1 MRNHK
6 QKILVSVN
14 LGNFGSTGG
23 IMRGISKLAGSNGY
37 CAYQAF
43 PRGKDEKDI
52 IERDIIISNDIS
64 KHINQR
70 LGWITGFNGCFAYFA
85 TQKLI
90 KKLRAIAPDIIH
102 LHNLHNCY
110 IHLPSLFR
118 FIKKQNIPAVWTLH
132 DCWAFT
138 GQCPYFTDVGC
149 EKWKAGCGGC
159 PQYKNYPESIYD
171 NTKTMFLMKKK
182 WFTGVPSMTIV
193 TPSEWL
199 ASLARESYL
208 KEYPIKTINNGI
220 DLSVFKPTDSD
231 FREKHQCEG
240 KFLLLGV
247 AFGWGR
253 RKGLDVFLELAKRL
267 DERYQIVLVGTD
279 DEVDKLLPSNIIS
292 IHRTKNAEELAALY
306 SAADLF
312 VIPTR
317 EDNFPTV
324 NMESLACGTPV
335 LTFNT
340 GGSPEMIDEK
350 TGSVVPCDDVDALYN
365 EILDISASG
374 RFSSEDC
381 VERAKLYDRNTK
393 FSEYVELFDTITK
406 G

>member
-1 MRNHK
+1 M
-6 QKILVSVN
+6 
-14 LGNFGSTGG
+14 
-23 IMRGISKLAGSNGY
+23 Y
-37 CAYQAF
+37 
-43 PRGKDEKDI
+43 
-52 IERDIIISNDIS
+52 
-64 KHINQR
+64 
-70 LGWITGFNGCFAYFA
+70 
-85 TQKLI
+85 
-90 KKLRAIAPDIIH
+90 
-102 LHNLHNCY
+102 
-110 IHLPSLFR
+110 SL
-118 FIKKQNIPAVWTLH
+118 
-132 DCWAFT
+132 
-138 GQCPYFTDVGC
+138 
-149 EKWKAGCGGC
+149 
-159 PQYKNYPESIYD
+159 
-171 NTKTMFLMKKK
+171 KKK
-182 WFTGVPSMTIV
+182 WFTSVPSMTIV

-199 ASLARESYL
+199 ASLAKESYL

-253 RKGLDVFLELAKRL
+253 GKGLDVFLELAKRL
-267 DERYQIVLVGTD
+267 NDRYQIVLVGTD
-279 DEVDKLLPSNIIS
+279 NEVDKLLPPNIIS
-292 IHRTKNAEELAALY
+292 VHRTQNAQELATLY

-312 VIPTR
+312 VNPTR
-317 EDNFPTV
+317 EDTFPTV

-340 GGSPEMIDEK
+340 GGSPEIIDEK

-381 VERAKLYDRNTK
+381 VERAKRYDRNSK